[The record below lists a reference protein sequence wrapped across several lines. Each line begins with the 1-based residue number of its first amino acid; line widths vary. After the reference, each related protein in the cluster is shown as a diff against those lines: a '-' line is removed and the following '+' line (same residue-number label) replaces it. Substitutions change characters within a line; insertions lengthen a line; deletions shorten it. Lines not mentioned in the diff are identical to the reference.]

1 MFSSTL
7 GLVAFRRDVCLS
19 FYLIFRFYNISM
31 REVKEFIPS
40 KSNAVEK
47 RDDCMRKN
55 RYYKLGNVI

>member
-31 REVKEFIPS
+31 REVKEFSPS

-47 RDDCMRKN
+47 ETI
-55 RYYKLGNVI
+55 V